1 MPFDV
6 TNAPSVFMDYMN
18 RVFHPYID
26 SFMIV
31 FIDDILVYSKTREE
45 HEEHLRIVLQTVK
58 DRKFYAKL
66 SKCEFWLEK
75 VSFLGHVISQG
86 GIVVD
91 PSKIEVVL
99 GWDSPKFV
107 FEGF

>member
-45 HEEHLRIVLQTVK
+45 HEEHLRTNNFMLSCLNVSFGM
-58 DRKFYAKL
+58 RKF
-66 SKCEFWLEK
+66 
-75 VSFLGHVISQG
+75 VS
-86 GIVVD
+86 
-91 PSKIEVVL
+91 
-99 GWDSPKFV
+99 WDM
-107 FEGF
+107 